1 MNLKSVLPFC
11 MVCVLLLNNFSRY
24 FINIAF
30 TLNQPYLAKNICE
43 NRNKPNLHCNGK
55 CFLRKKIIQAQ
66 QKEQNNNAENLKNQY
81 KEALIYQKSFLSL
94 LYPIALK
101 IFYPNLHFSLQ
112 HFTFP
117 IFHPPTFKI

>member
-1 MNLKSVLPFC
+1 MNLKSVLAFC

-66 QKEQNNNAENLKNQY
+66 QKEQNNNVENLKNQY

-101 IFYPNLHFSLQ
+101 IFYSSLHFPLQ

-117 IFHPPTFKI
+117 IFHPPSFKI

>member
-24 FINIAF
+24 FMNIAF
-30 TLNQPYLAKNICE
+30 TLNQPYLAKNSCE

-66 QKEQNNNAENLKNQY
+66 QKEQNNNVENLKNQY

-101 IFYPNLHFSLQ
+101 IFYPSLHFPLQ

-117 IFHPPTFKI
+117 IFHPPSFKI